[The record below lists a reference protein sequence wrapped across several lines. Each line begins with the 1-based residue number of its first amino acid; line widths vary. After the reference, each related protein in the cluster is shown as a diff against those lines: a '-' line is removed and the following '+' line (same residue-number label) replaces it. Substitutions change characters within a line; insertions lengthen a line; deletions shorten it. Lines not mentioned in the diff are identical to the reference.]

1 MCIGRMIRNKV
12 QGTKMTKIELI
23 KAIRKLYDIPTYKLL
38 DLEKETLTILLK
50 DMQNTKKQ
58 G

>member
-1 MCIGRMIRNKV
+1 MIRSKV

-23 KAIRKLYDIPTYKLL
+23 KAIRKLYDIPTYKLI
-38 DLEKETLTILLK
+38 DLEKDTLTILLK

>member
-1 MCIGRMIRNKV
+1 MCIGRMIRSKV
-12 QGTKMTKIELI
+12 QGTKMTKLELI
-23 KAIRKLYDIPTYKLL
+23 KAIRKLYDIPTYKLM
-38 DLEKETLTILLK
+38 DLERETLTILLN

>member
-1 MCIGRMIRNKV
+1 MCIGRMIRSKV
-12 QGTKMTKIELI
+12 QGTKMTKLELI
-23 KAIRKLYDIPTYKLL
+23 KAIRKLYDIPTYKLM
-38 DLEKETLTILLK
+38 DLEKATLTILLN

>member
-1 MCIGRMIRNKV
+1 
-12 QGTKMTKIELI
+12 MTKIELI
-23 KAIRKLYDIPTYKLL
+23 KAIRKLYDIPAYKLM
-38 DLEKETLTILLK
+38 DLEKATLTILLN

>member
-1 MCIGRMIRNKV
+1 MIRNKV
-12 QGTKMTKIELI
+12 QDTKMTKIELI
-23 KAIRKLYDIPTYKLL
+23 KAIRKLYDIPTYKLI
-38 DLEKETLTILLK
+38 DLEKDTLTILLK